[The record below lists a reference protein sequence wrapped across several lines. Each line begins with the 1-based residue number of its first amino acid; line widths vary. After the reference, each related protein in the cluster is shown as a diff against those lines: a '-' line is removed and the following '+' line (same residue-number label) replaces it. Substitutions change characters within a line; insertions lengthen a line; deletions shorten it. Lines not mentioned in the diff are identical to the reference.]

1 MRAKYERDAVAM
13 FLLQNLLF
21 RKILHRLTSKDYGKI
36 QGAYIE
42 KL

>member
-21 RKILHRLTSKDYGKI
+21 RKILH
-36 QGAYIE
+36 
-42 KL
+42 